1 MNWKFWKT
9 KPQDDV
15 LPLATSHEQ
24 IAGDICVQLG
34 HLSESAKDEILKLVV
49 SKTLKNKHVH
59 ANPRGRSMTQHWYQQ
74 TCKRNPKDCKQRRDE
89 SKPCLNP
96 VCDCLLYERIQDDVR
111 HDK

>member
-49 SKTLKNKHVH
+49 SKVLSGKAVYVSRKKAGT
-59 ANPRGRSMTQHWYQQ
+59 A
-74 TCKRNPKDCKQRRDE
+74 
-89 SKPCLNP
+89 
-96 VCDCLLYERIQDDVR
+96 
-111 HDK
+111 